1 MSLLREKLAELLF
14 HQSWYNI
21 PIDAMPYEQI
31 PNGLKEL
38 YLERADEII
47 ALFVGAIKNLEF
59 NPNTPSKLS

>member
-1 MSLLREKLAELLF
+1 MISLREKLAELLF

-38 YLERADEII
+38 YLDRADEII
-47 ALFVGAIKNLEF
+47 ALFVEAIKGLEF
-59 NPNTPSKLS
+59 KV